1 VVITNLS
8 CCGGNQS
15 SQCMNKLSGLI
26 QICWLV
32 FSQPALNGCRT
43 HQVDGGGIDDFNGWN
58 FGYVSGCAIQTGSS
72 SLGLS
77 LLE

>member
-1 VVITNLS
+1 VDRR
-8 CCGGNQS
+8 
-15 SQCMNKLSGLI
+15 
-26 QICWLV
+26 
-32 FSQPALNGCRT
+32 RT
-43 HQVDGGGIDDFNGWN
+43 HQVDGRGIDDFNGWD